1 MIKMYFFTMFSKNN
15 WVIVFQENLVE
26 ARNNGVCSNEA
37 HQTGFGGGPGADS

>member
-1 MIKMYFFTMFSKNN
+1 MFSKKKN